1 MKQNKLINA
10 VLLATILLFLS
21 APAFSQEK
29 MGLALWEAIKP
40 ESKIPLPTW
49 IEEGVDWVAINFSS
63 FFDSITYLINSIRDL
78 FFSFFSFF
86 PVLTVNLF
94 GVSLY
99 IPILALVLALVAYL
113 VSNWKVSVFTF
124 FSLVLIFILGLWQET
139 IQTFSLTLTAAFI
152 TLVLA
157 IPLGILAGKSDFVE
171 TGVQPILDFMQTMP
185 VFVYLIPAVMFFG
198 IGVAPGVIATIIFA
212 LPPAVR
218 LTALG
223 LRELPVEIVEA
234 GKSFGCNAFELLWK
248 VELPMARPSIMAGVN
263 QSIMMCLSMVVI
275 AALIG
280 AGGLGGEVVRGIQRM
295 MVGRGM
301 VAGIAVV
308 IVAVILDR
316 MTRYVG
322 QVKKGRR

>member
-10 VLLATILLFLS
+10 VLLAAVLLFLS
-21 APAFSQEK
+21 APAFSQEIR
-29 MGLALWEAIKP
+29 GLALWEAIKP
-40 ESKIPLPTW
+40 ESKIPLSIW
-49 IEEGVDWVAINFSS
+49 IEEGVDWLAVNLSS
-63 FFDSITYLINSIRDL
+63 FFDSITYLVNSIRDF

-94 GVSLY
+94 GASLY
-99 IPILALVLALVAYL
+99 IPVLALVLALVAYL

-124 FSLVLIFILGLWQET
+124 FSLVLIFMLGLWQET

-171 TGVQPILDFMQTMP
+171 VGVRPILDFMQTMP

>member
-10 VLLATILLFLS
+10 VLLAAVLLFLS

-40 ESKIPLPTW
+40 KSKIPLSIW
-49 IEEGVDWVAINFSS
+49 IEEGVDWLAINLSS
-63 FFDSITYLINSIRDL
+63 FFDSITYLIDSTNNF

-86 PVLTVNLF
+86 PVLTPNLF
-94 GVSLY
+94 GASLY
-99 IPILALVLALVAYL
+99 IPVLAFVLAFIAYF

-124 FSLVLIFILGLWQET
+124 FSLVLIFTLGLWKET

-152 TLVLA
+152 TLVLG

-171 TGVQPILDFMQTMP
+171 AGVRPILDFMQTMP

-198 IGVAPGVIATIIFA
+198 IGVPPGVIATIIFA

-234 GKSFGCNAFELLWK
+234 GKSFGCNPFELLWK

-295 MVGRGM
+295 MVGRGI

-322 QVKKGRR
+322 QIRKERG

>member
-10 VLLATILLFLS
+10 VLLAAVLLFLS
-21 APAFSQEK
+21 APVFSQETR
-29 MGLALWEAIKP
+29 GLALWEAIKP
-40 ESKIPLPTW
+40 ESKIPLSIW
-49 IEEGVDWVAINFSS
+49 IEEGVDWLAINLSS
-63 FFDSITYLINSIRDL
+63 FFDSIAYLINSIRDL

-86 PVLTVNLF
+86 PVLTPNLF
-94 GVSLY
+94 GASLY
-99 IPILALVLALVAYL
+99 IPVLALVLALVAYL
-113 VSNWKVSVFTF
+113 VSNWKVSIFTF
-124 FSLVLIFILGLWQET
+124 FSLVLIFMLGLWQET

-157 IPLGILAGKSDFVE
+157 IPLGILAGKSGFVE
-171 TGVQPILDFMQTMP
+171 AGVRPILDFMQTMP

-198 IGVAPGVIATIIFA
+198 IGAAPGVIATIIFA

-322 QVKKGRR
+322 RVKKERG

>member
-10 VLLATILLFLS
+10 VLLAAVLLFLS
-21 APAFSQEK
+21 APVFSQERR
-29 MGLALWEAIKP
+29 GLALWEAIKP
-40 ESKIPLPTW
+40 ESKIPLSIW
-49 IEEGVDWVAINFSS
+49 IEEGVDWLAINLSS
-63 FFDSITYLINSIRDL
+63 FFDSITYLISSIRDL

-86 PVLTVNLF
+86 PVLTPNLF
-94 GVSLY
+94 GASLY
-99 IPILALVLALVAYL
+99 IPVLALVFALVAYL
-113 VSNWKVSVFTF
+113 VSNWKVSIFTF
-124 FSLVLIFILGLWQET
+124 FSLVLIFILGLWKET

-157 IPLGILAGKSDFVE
+157 IPLGILAGKSGFVE
-171 TGVQPILDFMQTMP
+171 AGVRPILDFMQTMP

-322 QVKKGRR
+322 QIK